1 MLCCQQDSERSVRK
15 KMRTIG
21 LIGGLSWESTADY
34 YKYINQG
41 VSEQAGGLNSA
52 KCLLYS
58 CNFEEVVQLQKA
70 GEWKKAAEL
79 LSDAARKLEAGGC
92 DTILICTNTMH
103 VVASEVQDA
112 VNVPLLHIVE
122 TTAEQIKKSGLSRI
136 GLLGTRYTMEQSFYT
151 DRLREH
157 GIEAIIPD
165 EADRIRV
172 HDIIFGEL
180 CKGELKASSK
190 TEYLAIIE
198 RLRARGAEGII
209 LGCTEIPLLLKQH
222 DVDMPLFDTTRIHAD
237 AAVEFALRQ
246 TVAV

>member
-1 MLCCQQDSERSVRK
+1 MLCCQHDNERSVRK
-15 KMRTIG
+15 RMRTIG

-41 VSEQAGGLNSA
+41 VNEQAGGLSSA

-70 GEWKKAAEL
+70 GEWKKAADL
-79 LSDAARKLEAGGC
+79 LADAAKKLEAGGC

-103 VVASEVQDA
+103 VVAGEVQEA

-122 TTAEQIKKSGLSRI
+122 TTAAQIKKSGQRRV

-157 GIEAIIPD
+157 GIEAVIPD
-165 EADRIRV
+165 EADRVRV

-180 CKGELKASSK
+180 CKGELKPSSK
-190 TEYLAIIE
+190 TEYLSIIE
-198 RLRARGAEGII
+198 RLRQRGAEGII
-209 LGCTEIPLLLKQH
+209 LGCTEIPLLIKQQ
-222 DVDMPLFDTTRIHAD
+222 DVDMPLFDTTRIHAE
-237 AAVEFALRQ
+237 AAVEFALE
-246 TVAV
+246 TAVIA

>member
-1 MLCCQQDSERSVRK
+1 MMK
-15 KMRTIG
+15 TIG

-34 YKYINQG
+34 YKYINRG
-41 VSEQAGGLNSA
+41 ISERAGGLSSA

-70 GEWKKAAEL
+70 GEWKRAAEL
-79 LSDAARKLEAGGC
+79 LADAAKKLEAGGC

-103 VVASEVQDA
+103 VVAGEVQEA

-122 TTAEQIKKSGLSRI
+122 TTAAQIKKNGLRRV

-157 GIEAIIPD
+157 GIEAIVPD
-165 EADRIRV
+165 EEDRIRV
-172 HDIIFGEL
+172 HDVIFGEL
-180 CKGELKASSK
+180 CKGELNESSK
-190 TEYLAIIE
+190 AEYIAIIE

-209 LGCTEIPLLLKQH
+209 LGCTEIPLLLKQG
-222 DVDMPLFDTTRIHAD
+222 DIDMPLFDTTRIHAE
-237 AAVEFALRQ
+237 AAVEFALASVPSV
-246 TVAV
+246 TA

>member
-1 MLCCQQDSERSVRK
+1 MK
-15 KMRTIG
+15 TIG

-52 KCLLYS
+52 KCMLYS

-70 GEWKKAAEL
+70 GEWKQAAEL
-79 LSDAARKLEAGGC
+79 LADAARKLEAGGC

-103 VVASEVQDA
+103 VVATEVQEA

-122 TTAEQIKKSGLSRI
+122 TTAAQIKKSGMTHI

-157 GIEAIIPD
+157 GIEAIIPN
-165 EADRIRV
+165 EADRMRV

-180 CKGELKASSK
+180 CKGEIKASSRA
-190 TEYLAIIE
+190 EYKAIIE
-198 RLRARGAEGII
+198 RLRLQGAQGII
-209 LGCTEIPLLLKQH
+209 LGCTEIPLLLKQS
-222 DVDMPLFDTTRIHAD
+222 DVEMPLFDTTRIHAE
-237 AAVEFALRQ
+237 AAVEFALEVEV
-246 TVAV
+246 VA

>member
-1 MLCCQQDSERSVRK
+1 
-15 KMRTIG
+15 MRTIG

-41 VSEQAGGLNSA
+41 ISEQAGGLSSA
-52 KCLLYS
+52 KCMLYS

-70 GEWKKAAEL
+70 GEWKRAADL
-79 LSDAARKLEAGGC
+79 LADAARKLEAGGC

-103 VVASEVQDA
+103 VVATEVQEA
-112 VNVPLLHIVE
+112 VGVPLLHIVD
-122 TTAEQIKKSGLSRI
+122 TTAAHIKKSGLARI

-172 HDIIFGEL
+172 HDIIFEEL
-180 CKGELKASSK
+180 CKGECKSSSK
-190 TEYLAIIE
+190 AEYLEIID
-198 RLRARGAEGII
+198 RLRARGAEGVI
-209 LGCTEIPLLLKQH
+209 LGCTEIPLLIKQQ
-222 DVDMPLFDTTRIHAD
+222 DVDLPLFDTTRIHAD
-237 AAVEFALRQ
+237 AAVEFALEK
-246 TVAV
+246 AVLA